1 MKAISTIRT
10 VFHQT
15 IHANRRPLSLT
26 TTVKRWMGGQLP
38 GQHSQ
43 ELAARTT
50 MAYSPFETLNKYE
63 SHVDLFSCDYLGLGQ
78 NEELNWVHAYSI
90 LRHGMDRICSCVV
103 SHPGDSPVRDTERAL
118 ARWLKSESAALTY
131 SCTAANIG
139 AMEILLKGNQRPVY
153 VDRFAHATLQVGV
166 TFAGAAGRLHVFQHN
181 DLDHLR
187 SLIAKTGSGV
197 VVVDS
202 IYSTNGEEA
211 PMADLVD
218 LCHDLGCILVV
229 DESHALGVIGE
240 QGEGL
245 VAHLGLEDGVH
256 VRTTSLHKSLTC
268 DNGVIASSRDV
279 TDCFNHATTLGI
291 FSNAMQIS
299 GAMRVKKAME
309 LAMQATEQREN
320 LRKMSKS
327 FRQQLKEAGFPVRT
341 DIDHPIVSVVVG
353 QSARAV
359 EIHHYLCSKGIYPWV
374 FFYPATPKDGAM
386 VRFVINQ
393 YLTPEKLAY
402 TVETIKNFRD
412 DLKPPT
418 GMGREE
424 RSVIS
429 QAII

>member
-1 MKAISTIRT
+1 MTI
-10 VFHQT
+10 
-15 IHANRRPLSLT
+15 
-26 TTVKRWMGGQLP
+26 KRWKGGQLP
-38 GQHSQ
+38 GQHSK
-43 ELAARTT
+43 ELAARTKA
-50 MAYSPFETLNKYE
+50 AYSPFETLNKYE

-78 NEELNWVHAYSI
+78 NEELNRVHADAI

-103 SHPGDSPVRDTERAL
+103 SHPVDSPVKDTEGAV

-139 AMEILLKGNQRPVY
+139 AMEILLKGNKRPVY

-166 TFAGAAGRLHVFQHN
+166 TFVGAAGRLHVFHHN

-187 SLIAKTGSGV
+187 SLITKTGSGV

-211 PMADLVD
+211 PMADLVNM
-218 LCHDLGCILVV
+218 CHDLGCILVV

-320 LRKMSKS
+320 LQKLSKS
-327 FRQQLKEAGFPVRT
+327 FRQQLKEAGFSVRG
-341 DIDHPIVSVVVG
+341 DFKHPIVSVVVG
-353 QSARAV
+353 QTEKAIG
-359 EIHHYLCSKGIYPWV
+359 IHHYLCSKGIYPWI
-374 FFYPATPKDGAM
+374 FGYPATPKDGAM
-386 VRFVINQ
+386 VRFVINH

-402 TVETIKNFRD
+402 TVETMRNLKD
-412 DLKPPT
+412 DLKT
-418 GMGREE
+418 CSGMGRGEE
-424 RSVIS
+424 SVIS
-429 QAII
+429 QDVV